1 MQPTLWPQK
10 TAGCALS
17 TWTEPKPSLVTAL
30 ERALLARLAS
40 WSDRRVL
47 TGLVLA
53 FSAWVIL
60 DVFFLS
66 VSGGMAQTTY
76 DAMVRARLLTVPHD
90 ERIVIVDIDE
100 SALARMAPEF
110 GRWPWP
116 RDTLATVLDHIESQQ
131 PAAVV
136 WDIVFSD
143 ADRLSPGGDAA
154 MDQAAQRSQH
164 SHFSVVRLPMVNDGK
179 SDLGQKH
186 LPGLWAQGRALNA
199 ASEATLAL
207 IPPVLPHVAAQP
219 LGFNNGYVDH
229 DGMLRRYRYFE
240 RLGDG
245 SIIQSLPMSVTRSVD
260 PAAYEYWLN
269 HFKRKPKQTGSSEA
283 SGDDTLIHW
292 RKTATTYPRVN
303 FADLFEQAD
312 GGQANPKVPSMAG
325 KIVII
330 GATAPSLH
338 DTHPTPL
345 SGTQAGVESLATGI
359 DNALHRRTIWE
370 LPKLAG
376 ALVAILMCAGIALWS
391 HHRSVSSLA
400 PAMLVLPGVL
410 LGIGFASLHTE
421 QAFIDLHLSAG
432 LAILFLAV
440 LKFWYT
446 LRKRHWCGDL
456 PDQTDHLAVL
466 PWVSDKTWSDDQL
479 DRLMMCLQGAAKDCR
494 LVSLDLT
501 PGDNLST
508 RWRPFAPCLAVVG
521 PHAQLL
527 RAQPLLLQAVK
538 GRTVRQGDIA
548 LLPQGLSAPDVR
560 HAVTHLALAGWTAL
574 QAPIFS

>member
-1 MQPTLWPQK
+1 MPPTLWAQK

-17 TWTEPKPSLVTAL
+17 TSTKAKQSFAAAL
-30 ERALLARLAS
+30 ERALLSRLAS
-40 WSDRRVL
+40 WPDRWVL

-53 FSAWVIL
+53 FSSWVIL

-154 MDQAAQRSQH
+154 MDQAAQRSRH

-186 LPGLWAQGRALNA
+186 LPGLWAQARSPGVG
-199 ASEATLAL
+199 SDATVAL
-207 IPPVLPHVAAQP
+207 IPPVLPHVAMQP

-240 RLGDG
+240 RLSDG

-260 PAAYEYWLN
+260 PAAYDYWLAD
-269 HFKRKPKQTGSSEA
+269 FKRKPKQTGSPEA
-283 SGDDTLIHW
+283 SRDDTLIHW
-292 RKTATTYPRVN
+292 RKTATTYQRVN

-312 GGQANPKVPSMAG
+312 GGQANPQVPSMGG

-359 DNALHRRTIWE
+359 DNALHRRAIWE
-370 LPKLAG
+370 LPQWAG
-376 ALVAILMCAGIALWS
+376 AVVAILMCAGIALWS

-421 QAFIDLHLSAG
+421 HVFLDLHLSAG
-432 LAILFLAV
+432 LAIVFLAV
-440 LKFWYT
+440 LKFWYL

-456 PDQTDHLAVL
+456 PDTTDNLAVL

-479 DRLMMCLQGAAKDCR
+479 DRLMMCLQASAQDCR

-501 PGDNLST
+501 PGDNLSA
-508 RWRPFAPCLAVVG
+508 RWRPFAPCLAIVG
-521 PHAQLL
+521 PHVQLL
-527 RAQPLLLQAVK
+527 RAQSLLLSAVK
-538 GRTVRQGDIA
+538 GLTVRQGDIA
-548 LLPQGLSAPDVR
+548 LVPRGLSAQAVR
-560 HAVTHLALAGWTAL
+560 HAVTHLALAGWTVL
-574 QAPIFS
+574 QPPVSS

>member
-1 MQPTLWPQK
+1 MLM
-10 TAGCALS
+10 
-17 TWTEPKPSLVTAL
+17 
-30 ERALLARLAS
+30 
-40 WSDRRVL
+40 
-47 TGLVLA
+47 GLVLA
-53 FSAWVIL
+53 FSSWVIL

-154 MDQAAQRSQH
+154 MDQAAQRSRH

-186 LPGLWAQGRALNA
+186 LPGLWAHVRSPGVG
-199 ASEATLAL
+199 SDATVAL
-207 IPPVLPHVAAQP
+207 IPPVLPHVAMQP

-260 PAAYEYWLN
+260 PAAYNYWLAD
-269 HFKRKPKQTGSSEA
+269 FKRKPKQIGSPEA
-283 SGDDTLIHW
+283 SRDDILIHW
-292 RKTATTYPRVN
+292 RKTATTYQRVN

-359 DNALHRRTIWE
+359 DNALHRRSIWE
-370 LPKLAG
+370 LPQWAG
-376 ALVAILMCAGIALWS
+376 AVVAILMCAGIALWS

-421 QAFIDLHLSAG
+421 HVFLDLHLSAG

-440 LKFWYT
+440 LKFWYL

-456 PDQTDHLAVL
+456 PDTTDNLAVL

-479 DRLMMCLQGAAKDCR
+479 DRLMMCLQASAQDCR

-501 PGDNLST
+501 PGDNMST
-508 RWRPFAPCLAVVG
+508 RWRPFAPCLAIVG

-527 RAQPLLLQAVK
+527 RAQPLLLSAVK
-538 GRTVRQGDIA
+538 GLTVRQGDIA
-548 LLPQGLSAPDVR
+548 LVPASLSVQAVR

-574 QAPIFS
+574 QPPVSL

>member
-1 MQPTLWPQK
+1 MLK
-10 TAGCALS
+10 
-17 TWTEPKPSLVTAL
+17 
-30 ERALLARLAS
+30 RLAS
-40 WSDRRVL
+40 WPDRWVL

-66 VSGGMAQTTY
+66 VSGGIAQTTY
-76 DAMVRARLLTVPHD
+76 DTMVRGRLLTAPHD

-116 RDTLATVLDHIESQQ
+116 RDTLATVLDHIESQN

-164 SHFSVVRLPMVNDGK
+164 SHFSVVRLPAANDGQ
-179 SDLGQKH
+179 SSLSQQH
-186 LPGLWAQGRALNA
+186 LPSLWAQTRAA
-199 ASEATLAL
+199 DASVEATVAL
-207 IPPVLPHVAAQP
+207 IPPVLPHVAVKP
-219 LGFNNGYVDH
+219 LGFNNGYVDP

-240 RLGDG
+240 RLSDG
-245 SIIQSLPMSVTRSVD
+245 GIIQSLPMSVTQSVD
-260 PAAYEYWLN
+260 PASYGYWLTQFQN
-269 HFKRKPKQTGSSEA
+269 KPAPISKPEA
-283 SGDDTLIHW
+283 TRDDVLIHW
-292 RKTATTYPRVN
+292 RKTATTYQRVN
-303 FADLFEQAD
+303 FADVFEQAD
-312 GGQANPKVPSMAG
+312 GGQANPRVPSMAG

-359 DNALHRRTIWE
+359 DNALHRRAIWE
-370 LPKLAG
+370 LPKWAG
-376 ALVAILMCAGIALWS
+376 AAVAILMCAGIALWS
-391 HHRSVSSLA
+391 YHRSVSSLA

-421 QAFIDLHLSAG
+421 HVFIDLHLSAG
-432 LAILFLAV
+432 LAVLFLAV

-456 PDQTDHLAVL
+456 PDTTEPLAVL
-466 PWVSDKTWSDDQL
+466 PWVSDQSWSHDQL
-479 DRLMMCLQGAAKDCR
+479 DRLMACLQASGKDCR

-501 PGDNLST
+501 PGDNLSA
-508 RWRPFAPCLAVVG
+508 RWRPFSPCLAIVG
-521 PHAQLL
+521 PQAQLL
-527 RAQPLLLQAVK
+527 RVQPLMLRAVK
-538 GRTVRQGDIA
+538 GLSVRQGEVTT
-548 LLPQGLSAPDVR
+548 LPQGLSAQNVR
-560 HAVTHLALAGWTAL
+560 LAVTHLALAGWTAL
-574 QAPIFS
+574 QPPVFS

>member
-1 MQPTLWPQK
+1 MWPIPWAQK
-10 TAGCALS
+10 TAECVLS
-17 TWTEPKPSLVTAL
+17 TSTEARQSFAAAL
-30 ERALLARLAS
+30 ERALLSRLAS
-40 WSDRRVL
+40 WSDRWVL

-53 FSAWVIL
+53 FSSWVIL

-136 WDIVFSD
+136 WDIIFSD

-154 MDQAAQRSQH
+154 MDQAAQRSRH

-179 SDLGQKH
+179 SDLSQKH
-186 LPGLWAQGRALNA
+186 LPGLWAQTRAPDVA
-199 ASEATLAL
+199 ADATLAL
-207 IPPVLPHVAAQP
+207 IPPVLPHVAMHP

-245 SIIQSLPMSVTRSVD
+245 SIIQSLPMSVARSVD
-260 PAAYEYWLN
+260 PAAYGYWLD
-269 HFKRKPKQTGSSEA
+269 HFKRKPKQMGSSEA
-283 SGDDTLIHW
+283 TRDDTLIHW
-292 RKTATTYPRVN
+292 RKTATTYQRVN

-312 GGQANPKVPSMAG
+312 GGQANPQVPSMAG

-359 DNALHRRTIWE
+359 DNALHRRAIWE
-370 LPKLAG
+370 LPQWAG
-376 ALVAILMCAGIALWS
+376 AVVAILMCAGIALWS

-400 PAMLVLPGVL
+400 PAMLVLPSVL

-421 QAFIDLHLSAG
+421 HAFIDLHLSAG

-440 LKFWYT
+440 LKFWYL

-456 PDQTDHLAVL
+456 PEKTDNLAVL
-466 PWVSDKTWSDDQL
+466 PWMSDATWSDDQL
-479 DRLMMCLQGAAKDCR
+479 DRLMMCLQASAQDCR

-501 PGDNLST
+501 PGDNAST
-508 RWRPFAPCLAVVG
+508 RWRPFAPCLAIVG

-527 RAQPLLLQAVK
+527 SAQPLLLRMVK
-538 GRTVRQGDIA
+538 GLTVRQGEIA
-548 LLPQGLSAPDVR
+548 LVPPGLSQQAVR

-574 QAPIFS
+574 QSPVSS

>member
-1 MQPTLWPQK
+1 M
-10 TAGCALS
+10 S
-17 TWTEPKPSLVTAL
+17 TSIEAKQSLATVL
-30 ERALLARLAS
+30 ERALLSRLAS
-40 WSDRRVL
+40 WPDRWVL

-53 FSAWVIL
+53 FSSWVIL

-66 VSGGMAQTTY
+66 VTGGMAQTTY
-76 DAMVRARLLTVPHD
+76 DAMVRARVLTVPHD

-154 MDQAAQRSQH
+154 MDQSAQRSQH

-179 SDLGQKH
+179 SDLSQKH
-186 LPGLWAQGRALNA
+186 LPGLWAQHRAA
-199 ASEATLAL
+199 DATADATLAL
-207 IPPVLPHVAAQP
+207 IPPVLPNVANHP

-245 SIIQSLPMSVTRSVD
+245 SIIQSLPMSVARSVD
-260 PAAYEYWLN
+260 PAAYDYWLAQ
-269 HFKRKPKQTGSSEA
+269 FKRKPKQIGSPEA
-283 SGDDTLIHW
+283 SRDDTLIHW
-292 RKTATTYPRVN
+292 RKTATTYQRVN

-312 GGQANPKVPSMAG
+312 GGQANPRVPSMTG

-359 DNALHRRTIWE
+359 DNALHRRAIWE
-370 LPKLAG
+370 MPQWAG
-376 ALVAILMCAGIALWS
+376 AVVAILMCAGIALWS

-400 PAMLVLPGVL
+400 PAMLVLPTVL

-421 QAFIDLHLSAG
+421 HAFIDLHLSAG

-440 LKFWYT
+440 LKFWYL

-456 PDQTDHLAVL
+456 PEQTDNLAVL
-466 PWVSDKTWSDDQL
+466 PWMSDAPWSDDQL
-479 DRLMMCLQGAAKDCR
+479 DRLMMCLQASAQDCR

-501 PGDNLST
+501 PGDNAST
-508 RWRPFAPCLAVVG
+508 RWRPFASCLAIVG
-521 PHAQLL
+521 PHAQLQS
-527 RAQPLLLQAVK
+527 AQPLLLRAIK
-538 GRTVRQGDIA
+538 GLTVRQGEIA
-548 LLPQGLSAPDVR
+548 LVSPGLSPQAVR
-560 HAVTHLALAGWTAL
+560 HAVTQLALAGWTAL
-574 QAPIFS
+574 Q